1 MPYIKQLTILI
12 ILLVVSLVLPLN
24 YLIHFSLD
32 DAYFYLKIADNIS
45 SGFGSTFD
53 QINMTNG
60 YHPLWV
66 LVLSIYFFLI
76 ELIVDASPEIL
87 YRATFVLTVVISFL
101 SLLYIKK
108 MVDLIKSFTKY
119 EIDFTIYIL
128 LSVPLIYF
136 NIIGFELQLYILLLS
151 IYFYLYFYDY
161 FKFEKLFFFRSI
173 LISLVILSRIDFI
186 VFLYP
191 FLLSFEVFFLR
202 KHSVPYK
209 YIIPSLLVPLLVY
222 LAYIAYNYLVFGSII
237 TTSGSIE
244 MSSEGIVLD
253 KNLEMFLWFPYR
265 LLLIIVI
272 VCLAVIYF
280 IKTRN
285 QTLLFHQKIFV
296 IVFIS
301 GILFILIQG
310 LFNHGGVKEWYYATS
325 FFGVILLFSTLKF
338 SKKANIILKSIFA
351 LGVVVYFSF
360 FRVIYYEFDDEYE
373 YAKTLNEI
381 ANPDETIFQFDHSGI
396 ISFFSDR
403 QIINGDGLVN
413 SFEYKNYISKYGIK
427 KYLDENKIDYYSGYS
442 YSSFPN
448 QGKAFQEI
456 LHKSGLGTFEIN
468 FTKCDLVL
476 MMSKNRGGKFNRVE
490 GNWYLLKLTHE

>member
-1 MPYIKQLTILI
+1 MSYIKQLTILI
-12 ILLVVSLVLPLN
+12 ILFVVSSVLPLN

-32 DAYFYLKIADNIS
+32 DAYFYMKIADNIS

-76 ELIVDASPEIL
+76 KLIVDVSPEIL

-108 MVDLIKSFTKY
+108 MVDLIEFFTQIS
-119 EIDFTIYIL
+119 IDVTIYVL
-128 LSVPLIYF
+128 LAVPLIYL

-151 IYFYLYFYDY
+151 IYFYLYFLDY
-161 FKFEKLFFFRSI
+161 FKFEKLFFIRSL
-173 LISLVILSRIDFI
+173 LISLVVVSRIDFI
-186 VFLYP
+186 LFLYT
-191 FLLSFEVFFLR
+191 FLLFFEVLILR
-202 KHSVPYK
+202 KHSVPFK
-209 YIIPSLLVPLLVY
+209 YILPSLLVPLLVY
-222 LAYIAYNYLVFGSII
+222 LVYIAYNYSVFGSIM
-237 TTSGSIE
+237 TTSGSVE
-244 MSSEGIVLD
+244 MSSEGVVLG
-253 KNLEMFLWFPYR
+253 KTFEMFLRFPYR
-265 LLLIIVI
+265 LFLIGVI
-272 VCLAVIYF
+272 VFLAVIFF

-285 QTLLFHQKIFV
+285 QTLLFHQKIFA

-310 LFNHGGVKEWYYATS
+310 LFNHGGVKEWYYALS
-325 FFGVILLFSTLKF
+325 LFGVALLFSTLKF
-338 SKKANIILKSIFA
+338 SKKVNILLKLFLA
-351 LGVVVYFSF
+351 TCFVVYFSF
-360 FRVIYYEFDDEYE
+360 FRAFYYEFDDEYE
-373 YAKTLNEI
+373 YAKVLNDI
-381 ANPDETIFQFDHSGI
+381 VNPYETIFQFDHSGI

-403 QIINGDGLVN
+403 KIVNADGLVN
-413 SFEYKNYISKYGIK
+413 SFEYKNYISKYGMK

-468 FTKCDLVL
+468 FTKYDLVL
-476 MMSKNRGGKFNRVE
+476 IMSKNRGGKFNRVE